1 MPDFI
6 LHRRKSAIETHLMNI
21 SPDASTFFVAFLI
34 GLFATLI
41 MTLVE
46 IPAWRRFGLRGVLEW
61 HENQVL
67 SAKFF
72 RLDESSLHV
81 RGIFVLHFANGGLGG
96 VGFALALVVF
106 SFATNIIFAG
116 IAYGMFLWLATLIP
130 IHKPITGIT
139 PWRHPD
145 GVIPV
150 ITSLIGHLV
159 YGVVVGSVFTTI

>member
-1 MPDFI
+1 
-6 LHRRKSAIETHLMNI
+6 MNI
-21 SPDASTFFVAFLI
+21 SLNVDTFFVAFLI
-34 GLFATLI
+34 GLFATLV

-67 SAKFF
+67 SARLF
-72 RLDESSLHV
+72 RLDESRLHV
-81 RGIFVLHFANGGLGG
+81 KGIFFLHFANGGLGG
-96 VGFALALVVF
+96 MGFALALMVF
-106 SFATNIIFAG
+106 SFAANIIFAG
-116 IAYGMFLWLATLIP
+116 IVYGIFLWLVTLVP

-145 GVIPV
+145 GAMPM

-159 YGVVVGSVFTTI
+159 YGVVIGSIFTIL